1 MSSTASRGLLSK
13 NFFAWRR
20 LVSTMTGHSIK
31 CLSISMTVPAELDA
45 ARCIDLEKV
54 EDMVSELEGALQSH
68 NARAVGILR

>member
-1 MSSTASRGLLSK
+1 
-13 NFFAWRR
+13 
-20 LVSTMTGHSIK
+20 
-31 CLSISMTVPAELDA
+31 MTVPAELDA